1 MFRQL
6 YDACTMEITALW
18 VYPIKACQGMSVQS
32 AETTATGGFKLDREW
47 CVVDLRG
54 DRYPE
59 REYISQRKLEQMATI
74 APALSADGA
83 SMTVTAPGM
92 EPLVI
97 PVAEEAYEAN
107 EAITVK
113 CCGLSTTT
121 QSGWRLG
128 DMECRSA
135 GDAAE
140 AWFTEYLN
148 RVDKHTDKPPA
159 RFVLC
164 RSRAASTRAVRDHV
178 LTADGSGAGHGAG
191 HGIPGMSI
199 PNFVE
204 KRARAGDQVRFH
216 DFAPFLLTN
225 EASIAALNRLMGTST
240 YVCSMHCF
248 ATVVALFGHP
258 LADRAL
264 SSWLTLPPATP
275 CRLFARLLWWR
286 RAAAGARAV
295 ARARDARGGRR
306 WRVRG

>member
-1 MFRQL
+1 MSRLFHIRVYRQL

-113 CCGLSTTT
+113 CCGLSTK
-121 QSGWRLG
+121 
-128 DMECRSA
+128 
-135 GDAAE
+135 
-140 AWFTEYLN
+140 N
-148 RVDKHTDKPPA
+148 RFCH
-159 RFVLC
+159 
-164 RSRAASTRAVRDHV
+164 
-178 LTADGSGAGHGAG
+178 
-191 HGIPGMSI
+191 
-199 PNFVE
+199 
-204 KRARAGDQVRFH
+204 
-216 DFAPFLLTN
+216 
-225 EASIAALNRLMGTST
+225 
-240 YVCSMHCF
+240 
-248 ATVVALFGHP
+248 
-258 LADRAL
+258 
-264 SSWLTLPPATP
+264 
-275 CRLFARLLWWR
+275 
-286 RAAAGARAV
+286 
-295 ARARDARGGRR
+295 GGRR
-306 WRVRG
+306 RDGAGGDYAAAPACGEWSSRT